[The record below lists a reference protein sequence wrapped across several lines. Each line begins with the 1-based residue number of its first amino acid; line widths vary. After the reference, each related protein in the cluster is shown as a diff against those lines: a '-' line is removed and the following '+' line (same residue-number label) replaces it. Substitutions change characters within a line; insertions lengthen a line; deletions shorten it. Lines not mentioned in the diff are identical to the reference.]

1 MRELRINLPDE
12 LWARFEGQSPQQ
24 MKSSISTVICLQFD
38 VTPEP
43 KLRKSVKPVHLHRGN
58 CGQFAKNSHIN
69 VQLQEHETAD
79 LATVAK
85 TLEPETPRENSVQ
98 KPETPQVIQYEI
110 TVQQPETPRENS
122 VQQPANPPEIS
133 VQQSV
138 SQPVYLSESK
148 PDVVAVARPIK
159 IHSSYAVGL
168 MP

>member
-24 MKSSISTVICLQFD
+24 MKSSISTVICLQFA
-38 VTPEP
+38 VKPEP
-43 KLRKSVKPVHLHRGN
+43 KLRKSVKPVHLHRGS
-58 CGQFAKNSHIN
+58 CGQFAKNAHIN
-69 VQLQEHETAD
+69 AQLQKHETAD
-79 LATVAK
+79 PATVTKA
-85 TLEPETPRENSVQ
+85 LEPETPRENTVQ
-98 KPETPQVIQYEI
+98 QPKTLREN

-133 VQQSV
+133 VQQSI